1 MSGIWKGIMRRSAL
15 RLKCQEVRAF
25 SRRVCAPFV
34 RPRCAS
40 LLMGTSSA
48 SSREPAISFIV
59 QYFQHPRQLHELCR
73 RLQHPNIE
81 VIIHADSSTS
91 ADVAALHGV

>member
-1 MSGIWKGIMRRSAL
+1 
-15 RLKCQEVRAF
+15 
-25 SRRVCAPFV
+25 
-34 RPRCAS
+34 
-40 LLMGTSSA
+40 MGSSSA